1 MNDTSSA
8 PHDLAIVI
16 VNYNTSP
23 LLRDCLHS
31 VFASTGGLR
40 LGVCVVDNASP
51 DDSVAMTRAE
61 FPQVHVIANP
71 QNVGYPRAN
80 NQGLRYFGFEDLTA
94 SKEEGAV
101 DKNFTAEDAE
111 IAEGNI
117 FSASSAS
124 SALSAVNLRV
134 DSGQQWPPAP
144 EDDQINRD
152 RLPRFA
158 LLLNPDTVLPPGAL
172 AEMLA
177 FMAAH
182 PRAGAAG
189 PKLVRLDGSLDKA
202 CRRSFPTPATS
213 LYHLLKLDRFFP
225 HSPRFARYDLSYLD
239 PDIVT
244 RVDGIVGA
252 FMLVRAEAIIGAGLL
267 DETFFMYGED
277 LDWAKRITDAGWEV
291 WYNPQVTVLHIK
303 EAASRH
309 SYRARVE
316 FFRAMILFYEK
327 HYKATTPF
335 YLDWAIRGGVW
346 LFGGLDL
353 LGRRLRGQYRSAAQP
368 VASEGRNPTA

>member
-1 MNDTSSA
+1 MNDTPSA
-8 PHDLAIVI
+8 PLDLAIVI
-16 VNYNTSP
+16 VNYNTSA
-23 LLRDCLHS
+23 LLRDCLGS
-31 VFASTGGLR
+31 VFAGSGGLR
-40 LGVCVVDNASP
+40 LGVCVVDNASS
-51 DDSVAMTRAE
+51 DDSVAMARTE
-61 FPQVHVIANP
+61 FSQVQVIANQ

-80 NQGLRYFGFEDLTA
+80 NQGLRYFGFEDLPVSPA
-94 SKEEGAV
+94 GRSEQAH
-101 DKNFTAEDAE
+101 
-111 IAEGNI
+111 
-117 FSASSAS
+117 SASARNHTTGTGVPS
-124 SALSAVNLRV
+124 
-134 DSGQQWPPAP
+134 
-144 EDDQINRD
+144 
-152 RLPRFA
+152 FA
-158 LLLNPDTVLPPGAL
+158 LLLNPDTVLPPDAL
-172 AEMLA
+172 VEMLA

-213 LYHLLKLDRFFP
+213 LFHLLKLDKLFP
-225 HSPRFARYDLSYLD
+225 HSPRFARYDLSFLD
-239 PDIVT
+239 PDLVT

-252 FMLVRAEAIIGAGLL
+252 FMLVRAEAIAEAGLL

-291 WYNPQVTVLHIK
+291 WYNPEVTVLHIK

-316 FFRAMILFYEK
+316 FFRAMTLFYEK

-346 LFGGLDL
+346 FFGGLDL
-353 LGRRLRGQYRSAAQP
+353 LRRRLRGQYRAAGQP
-368 VASEGRNPTA
+368 PAAREGRD

>member
-8 PHDLAIVI
+8 PRDLAIVI
-16 VNYNTSP
+16 VNYNTSA

-31 VFASTGGLR
+31 VLASTGGLR

-51 DDSVAMTRAE
+51 DDSVAMLRTE
-61 FPQVHVIANP
+61 FPQVHVIANQ

-80 NQGLRYFGFEDLTA
+80 NEGLRAFGFVDLPDA
-94 SKEEGAV
+94 PEGKGEQV
-101 DKNFTAEDAE
+101 C
-111 IAEGNI
+111 
-117 FSASSAS
+117 
-124 SALSAVNLRV
+124 
-134 DSGQQWPPAP
+134 PAP
-144 EDDQINRD
+144 AENDAAAAGI
-152 RLPRFA
+152 PRFA
-158 LLLNPDTVLPPGAL
+158 LLLNPDTVLPPDAL
-172 AEMLA
+172 AEMIA

-213 LYHLLKLDRFFP
+213 LYHLLKLDRLFP

-239 PDIVT
+239 PDLVA

-252 FMLVRAEAIIGAGLL
+252 FMLVRAEAVAGAGLL

-316 FFRAMILFYEK
+316 FFRAMTLFYKK

-353 LGRRLRGQYRSAAQP
+353 LGRRLRGQYRAAGQP
-368 VASEGRNPTA
+368 VAPSEGRSPTA

>member
-1 MNDTSSA
+1 MLMNDTSSS
-8 PHDLAIVI
+8 PLDLAIVI
-16 VNYNTSP
+16 VNYNTTA
-23 LLRDCLHS
+23 LLRDCLRS
-31 VFASTGGLR
+31 VFASTGDLR
-40 LGVCVVDNASP
+40 LGVSVVDNASP
-51 DDSVAMTRAE
+51 DDSVAMARAE
-61 FPQVHVIANP
+61 FPQVHVIANQ

-80 NQGLRYFGFEDLTA
+80 NQGLCYFGFGDSTA
-94 SKEEGAV
+94 SKEVRADE
-101 DKNFTAEDAE
+101 NSTAE
-111 IAEGNI
+111 IAEGI
-117 FSASSAS
+117 VSFAP
-124 SALSAVNLRV
+124 SALSAVILSPE
-134 DSGQQWPPAP
+134 SGHQTPSAP
-144 EDDQINRD
+144 EVDQIGRE

-158 LLLNPDTVLPPGAL
+158 LLLNPDTVLPPTAL
-172 AEMLA
+172 VEMLA
-177 FMAAH
+177 FMAVH

-213 LYHLLKLDRFFP
+213 LYHLLKLDRLFP

-239 PDIVT
+239 PDLVT

-252 FMLVRAEAIIGAGLL
+252 FMLVRAEAIVGAGLL

-316 FFRAMILFYEK
+316 FFRAMTLFYEK

-353 LGRRLRGQYRSAAQP
+353 LGRRLRGQYRAAAQP
-368 VASEGRNPTA
+368 AAASEGRNPTA

>member
-8 PHDLAIVI
+8 TLDLAIVI
-16 VNYNTSP
+16 VNYNTSA
-23 LLRDCLHS
+23 LLRDCLCS

-40 LGVCVVDNASP
+40 LGVSVVDNASS
-51 DDSVAMTRAE
+51 DDSVDMVRGE
-61 FPQVHVIANP
+61 YPQVHVIANE

-80 NQGLRYFGFEDLTA
+80 NQGLRHFGFEPLPSQPA
-94 SKEEGAV
+94 SQGTKHEQPPPSL
-101 DKNFTAEDAE
+101 AEAE
-111 IAEGNI
+111 SPG
-117 FSASSAS
+117 
-124 SALSAVNLRV
+124 V
-134 DSGQQWPPAP
+134 G
-144 EDDQINRD
+144 
-152 RLPRFA
+152 LPRFA
-158 LLLNPDTVLPPGAL
+158 LLLNPDTVLPPAGL
-172 AEMLA
+172 AQMLA

-189 PKLVRLDGSLDKA
+189 PKLVRSDGSLDKA
-202 CRRSFPTPATS
+202 CRRSFPTPTTA
-213 LYHLLKLDRFFP
+213 LYHLLKLDKLFP

-239 PDIVT
+239 PDAVT

-252 FMLVRAEAIIGAGLL
+252 FMLVRRESIVEAGLL
-267 DETFFMYGED
+267 DEIFFMYGED
-277 LDWAKRITDAGWEV
+277 LDWAKRISDAGWEV

-316 FFRAMILFYEK
+316 FFRALTLFYKK

-346 LFGGLDL
+346 FFGGLDL
-353 LGRRLRGQYRSAAQP
+353 LGRRLRGQYRTDNRRSETSP
-368 VASEGRNPTA
+368 VASERRSPTA

>member
-1 MNDTSSA
+1 MNDTSSS
-8 PHDLAIVI
+8 PLDLAIVI
-16 VNYNTSP
+16 VNYNTTA
-23 LLRDCLHS
+23 LLRDCLRS

-40 LGVCVVDNASP
+40 LGVSVVDNDSP
-51 DDSVAMTRAE
+51 DDSVAMARAE
-61 FPQVHVIANP
+61 FPQVHVIANQ
-71 QNVGYPRAN
+71 QNVGYPSAN
-80 NQGLRYFGFEDLTA
+80 NQGLRHFGFADLPVSPTA
-94 SKEEGAV
+94 QKEPELARPETGQSGQFFV
-101 DKNFTAEDAE
+101 DK
-111 IAEGNI
+111 
-117 FSASSAS
+117 S
-124 SALSAVNLRV
+124 
-134 DSGQQWPPAP
+134 
-144 EDDQINRD
+144 
-152 RLPRFA
+152 LPRFA
-158 LLLNPDTVLPPGAL
+158 LLLNPDTVLPPDAL
-172 AEMLA
+172 ADMLA

-213 LYHLLKLDRFFP
+213 LYHLLKLDCLFP
-225 HSPRFARYDLSYLD
+225 RSSRFARYDLSYLD
-239 PDIVT
+239 PDLVT
-244 RVDGIVGA
+244 RVEGIVGA

-267 DETFFMYGED
+267 DENFFMYGED

-353 LGRRLRGQYRSAAQP
+353 LGRRLRGQYRAAAQP
-368 VASEGRNPTA
+368 AASEGRSPTA

>member
-1 MNDTSSA
+1 
-8 PHDLAIVI
+8 
-16 VNYNTSP
+16 
-23 LLRDCLHS
+23 
-31 VFASTGGLR
+31 
-40 LGVCVVDNASP
+40 
-51 DDSVAMTRAE
+51 
-61 FPQVHVIANP
+61 
-71 QNVGYPRAN
+71 
-80 NQGLRYFGFEDLTA
+80 
-94 SKEEGAV
+94 
-101 DKNFTAEDAE
+101 
-111 IAEGNI
+111 
-117 FSASSAS
+117 
-124 SALSAVNLRV
+124 
-134 DSGQQWPPAP
+134 
-144 EDDQINRD
+144 
-152 RLPRFA
+152 
-158 LLLNPDTVLPPGAL
+158 
-172 AEMLA
+172 MLA
-177 FMAAH
+177 FMAVH

-189 PKLVRLDGSLDKA
+189 PKLVRQDGSLDKA

-213 LYHLLKLDRFFP
+213 LYHLLKLDRLFP

-239 PDIVT
+239 PDLVT

-252 FMLVRAEAIIGAGLL
+252 FMLVRAEAIVGAGLL

-316 FFRAMILFYEK
+316 FFRAMTLFYEK

-353 LGRRLRGQYRSAAQP
+353 LGRRLRGQYRAAAQP
-368 VASEGRNPTA
+368 VAASEGRNPTA